1 MSNYEYFSGA
11 NVVVKVDSNVL
22 TECAGISYVVQSS
35 SQPVYSYAS
44 TKFDLMLNGR
54 EMVQGNFLINYT
66 TPDSLLT
73 RITQEIQ
80 STDIKQKGVIA
91 DLSEAFKY
99 YFDIE
104 IHFGPEIGKFDN
116 PKNKQ
121 TIKNCRIISRGKTIQ
136 ISDQVLLEEYTFIGR
151 NIEIGF

>member
-11 NVVVKVDSNVL
+11 NVVVNIDGATL
-22 TECAGISYVVQSS
+22 IECAGISYVVQSS

-73 RITQEIQ
+73 RITEEIQ
-80 STDIKQKGVIA
+80 VTEIIGDSAIA

-99 YFDIE
+99 YFDIG
-104 IHFGPEIGKFDN
+104 IHFGPNINQRHN
-116 PKNKQ
+116 PKNNQ

>member
-11 NVVVKVDSNVL
+11 NVSIKIDDKAL
-22 TECAGISYVVQSS
+22 IECAGISYVIQSS

-66 TPDSLLT
+66 KPDQVLNLL
-73 RITQEIQ
+73 IDNNSDQILN
-80 STDIKQKGVIA
+80 
-91 DLSEAFKY
+91 DLSESFKY

-104 IHFGPEIGKFDN
+104 IAFGHQNEN
-116 PKNKQ
+116 YTNKQ
-121 TIKNCRIISRGKTIQ
+121 KIRDCRIISRGKTIQ

-151 NIEIGF
+151 NIEIYS

>member
-11 NVVVKVDSNVL
+11 NVSIKVDDKNL
-22 TECAGISYVVQSS
+22 IECAGISYVIQSS

-66 TPDSLLT
+66 KPDQVLNLL
-73 RITQEIQ
+73 IDNNSDQILN
-80 STDIKQKGVIA
+80 
-91 DLSEAFKY
+91 DLSESFKY

-104 IHFGPEIGKFDN
+104 IVFGHQNEN
-116 PKNKQ
+116 YTNKQ
-121 TIKNCRIISRGKTIQ
+121 KIRDCRIISRGKTIQ

-151 NIEIGF
+151 NIEIYS